1 MTWTLS
7 PDEVDATRTKLA
19 KINDRA
25 AKRGFTGRLTLTTT
39 PTTWTETTPTGSQV
53 TRHGFKAAID
63 GDAPCYG
70 GHRFLG
76 VVETVKVASRH
87 VPTCRCI
94 WCASETDS
102 VLFRG
107 APGVDDVDLTTLKA
121 GACDHCNRKRNR
133 AKSMLLENT
142 ETGERLQ
149 VGSTCIKDFLGW
161 DALPVLLWADD
172 AEAKLRDGMGGSPA
186 GYDTIET
193 LAWAWACVKSFGWA
207 PASSYGRS
215 TRDAV
220 EACMMGTSTADRDT
234 RNLAVEHY
242 AEGLTMAPEIIDRLH
257 TEFAGATAGYEG
269 NMLAVLNRD
278 AIVTAKTRGLLVS
291 AVPAYQK
298 AIGREVERQAR
309 EKAAAEVPSAWL
321 GTVGDKLEVEGT
333 VTNIVECCTM
343 YGVTHLVT
351 VFTDGGVVKTF
362 TTARW
367 LTDVN
372 TGDRV
377 TMTGTVKAHGE
388 YEGRRETTLTR
399 TKAQVVSH

>member
-39 PTTWTETTPTGSQV
+39 PT
-53 TRHGFKAAID
+53 
-63 GDAPCYG
+63 
-70 GHRFLG
+70 
-76 VVETVKVASRH
+76 
-87 VPTCRCI
+87 
-94 WCASETDS
+94 
-102 VLFRG
+102 
-107 APGVDDVDLTTLKA
+107 
-121 GACDHCNRKRNR
+121 
-133 AKSMLLENT
+133 
-142 ETGERLQ
+142 
-149 VGSTCIKDFLGW
+149 
-161 DALPVLLWADD
+161 
-172 AEAKLRDGMGGSPA
+172 
-186 GYDTIET
+186 
-193 LAWAWACVKSFGWA
+193 
-207 PASSYGRS
+207 
-215 TRDAV
+215 
-220 EACMMGTSTADRDT
+220 
-234 RNLAVEHY
+234 
-242 AEGLTMAPEIIDRLH
+242 
-257 TEFAGATAGYEG
+257 
-269 NMLAVLNRD
+269 
-278 AIVTAKTRGLLVS
+278 
-291 AVPAYQK
+291 
-298 AIGREVERQAR
+298 IGREVERQAR

-399 TKAQVVSH
+399 TKAEVVSH

>member
-1 MTWTLS
+1 
-7 PDEVDATRTKLA
+7 
-19 KINDRA
+19 
-25 AKRGFTGRLTLTTT
+25 
-39 PTTWTETTPTGSQV
+39 
-53 TRHGFKAAID
+53 
-63 GDAPCYG
+63 
-70 GHRFLG
+70 
-76 VVETVKVASRH
+76 
-87 VPTCRCI
+87 
-94 WCASETDS
+94 
-102 VLFRG
+102 
-107 APGVDDVDLTTLKA
+107 
-121 GACDHCNRKRNR
+121 
-133 AKSMLLENT
+133 
-142 ETGERLQ
+142 
-149 VGSTCIKDFLGW
+149 
-161 DALPVLLWADD
+161 
-172 AEAKLRDGMGGSPA
+172 
-186 GYDTIET
+186 
-193 LAWAWACVKSFGWA
+193 
-207 PASSYGRS
+207 
-215 TRDAV
+215 
-220 EACMMGTSTADRDT
+220 
-234 RNLAVEHY
+234 
-242 AEGLTMAPEIIDRLH
+242 
-257 TEFAGATAGYEG
+257 
-269 NMLAVLNRD
+269 MLAVLNRD

-377 TMTGTVKAHGE
+377 AMTGTVKAHGE

>member
-7 PDEVDATRTKLA
+7 PDEVDATRTKHA

-39 PTTWTETTPTGSQV
+39 PTTWTETTPTGSHV

-76 VVETVKVASRH
+76 VVTPVEGTDATV
-87 VPTCRCI
+87 I
-94 WCASETDS
+94 
-102 VLFRG
+102 FRA
-107 APGVDDVDLTTLKA
+107 APGVEDVDLTTLKA
-121 GACDHCNRKRNR
+121 
-133 AKSMLLENT
+133 
-142 ETGERLQ
+142 
-149 VGSTCIKDFLGW
+149 
-161 DALPVLLWADD
+161 
-172 AEAKLRDGMGGSPA
+172 
-186 GYDTIET
+186 
-193 LAWAWACVKSFGWA
+193 
-207 PASSYGRS
+207 
-215 TRDAV
+215 
-220 EACMMGTSTADRDT
+220 
-234 RNLAVEHY
+234 
-242 AEGLTMAPEIIDRLH
+242 
-257 TEFAGATAGYEG
+257 
-269 NMLAVLNRD
+269 
-278 AIVTAKTRGLLVS
+278 
-291 AVPAYQK
+291 
-298 AIGREVERQAR
+298 
-309 EKAAAEVPSAWL
+309 
-321 GTVGDKLEVEGT
+321 
-333 VTNIVECCTM
+333 NIVECCTM